1 MGSCLSLFA
10 KYVIVK
16 IIGTCFPIMT
26 FVSVGF
32 QHVVANMFV
41 IPAAM
46 FGGADITIMQ
56 FINNMFVIF
65 LGNFLGGAIL
75 VAGLYTI
82 AYKNNN

>member
-1 MGSCLSLFA
+1 
-10 KYVIVK
+10 
-16 IIGTCFPIMT
+16 
-26 FVSVGF
+26 
-32 QHVVANMFV
+32 MFV